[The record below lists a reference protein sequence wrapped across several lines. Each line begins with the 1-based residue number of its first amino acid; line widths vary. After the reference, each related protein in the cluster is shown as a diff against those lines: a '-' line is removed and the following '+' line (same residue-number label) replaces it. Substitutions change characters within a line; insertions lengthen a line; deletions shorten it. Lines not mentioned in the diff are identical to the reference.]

1 MRRFADITHLPE
13 DARGAVAAIG
23 NFDGVHR
30 GHQHVIDLARA
41 RAAELAAPL
50 GVVTFEPHPREYFAP
65 SAPPFRLM
73 NAEARANRLEKLG
86 VDMLYEVPFDATLA
100 ERPAANFAGGILA
113 SSLGLRHVVVGEDF
127 HFGKDRGG
135 DGRLLETLG
144 GDLGFG
150 VTLAPLLTAGT
161 GTASSTR
168 IRAALSEGRPA
179 DAAQMLGHWHRIEG
193 PVLHGHKRGRDLG
206 FPTANMALDGLHLPR
221 FGVYAVTVNVLAG
234 PHTGTYAGA
243 ASIGTRPVFDGEQPN
258 CETYLFD
265 FNGDL
270 YDAHLS
276 VGLVAFL
283 RPEQKFDSIDAL
295 VTQMGADCARAR
307 DILADV

>member
-1 MRRFADITHLPE
+1 MRRFADITDLPD

-41 RAAELAAPL
+41 QAAELAAPL

-86 VDMLYEVPFDATLA
+86 VDLLYEVPFDAALAAHPADAFA
-100 ERPAANFAGGILA
+100 ERILSA
-113 SSLGLRHVVVGEDF
+113 SLGLRHVVVGEDF

-144 GDLGFG
+144 RDLGFG
-150 VTLAPLLTAGT
+150 VTLAPLLTAEG

-168 IRAALSEGRPA
+168 IRAALSEGRPQE
-179 DAAQMLGHWHRIEG
+179 AAQMLGHWHRIEG
-193 PVLHGHKRGRDLG
+193 PVLHGFKRGRELG

-221 FGVYAVTVNVLAG
+221 FGVYAVTVDVLTGA
-234 PHTGTYAGA
+234 HAGTYRGA

-265 FNGDL
+265 FEGDL

-283 RPEQKFDSIDAL
+283 RPEQKFDGIDAL
-295 VTQMGADCARAR
+295 ITQMGADCDRAR